1 MWRRHHFAAAP
12 AFNAIMNTIE
22 RSSGLIALALA
33 GSVLCLASAQAQE
46 ANGRY
51 VMSPTTD
58 GFLKLDTRTGDVSEC
73 RRADGGFRCTLTPD
87 ERTALQAEVDR
98 LTQENASLRQSLA
111 AAGGTPP
118 VAPQAKPAPNTG
130 PSDQEFDRALTLME
144 RFMRR
149 FMTIMKDDPGKQPD
163 HL

>member
-1 MWRRHHFAAAP
+1 MP
-12 AFNAIMNTIE
+12 ARKHMLSAM
-22 RSSGLIALALA
+22 IALLGALP
-33 GSVLCLASAQAQE
+33 ASGAARAQD

-51 VMSPTTD
+51 VMSPTQD

-87 ERTALQAEVDR
+87 ERTALQGEVDR

-111 AAGGTPP
+111 GAGVTPP
-118 VAPQAKPAPNTG
+118 AAPQAKPAPNAGG

-144 RFMRR
+144 RFLRR
-149 FMTIMKDDPGKQPD
+149 FMTIMKDDPSKTQD
-163 HL
+163 QL